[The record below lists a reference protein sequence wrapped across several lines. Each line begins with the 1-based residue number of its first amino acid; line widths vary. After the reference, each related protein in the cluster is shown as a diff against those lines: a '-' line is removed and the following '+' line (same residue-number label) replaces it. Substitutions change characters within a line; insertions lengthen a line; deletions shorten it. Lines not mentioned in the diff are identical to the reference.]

1 MPFNDITIIETQGP
15 YTIGLAYGSGAT
27 VITALIDDG
36 SGPWYK
42 SLTFYGRE
50 EESNEYWHAL
60 CILAYNDQVA
70 DMGAKVVED
79 YEDED

>member
-1 MPFNDITIIETQGP
+1 MPFNDIKDIETQGP

-36 SGPWYK
+36 TGPWYK

-60 CILAYNDQVA
+60 CIAAYNDQVA

>member
-1 MPFNDITIIETQGP
+1 MPFNDIKDIETQGP
-15 YTIGLAYGSGAT
+15 YTIGLAY
-27 VITALIDDG
+27 G

-50 EESNEYWHAL
+50 EEEISNEYWYAL

-70 DMGAKVVED
+70 DMGAKVVEEEEE
-79 YEDED
+79 ED